1 MTPPSVAAKYAADV
15 YLVPMNVRGDLAHQ
29 RPGPSFGRQKDMTGV
44 HYGCG
49 SELRQSS
56 EAGVTLQ
63 NVQAIASLL
72 LRASWTGR
80 LYVQ

>member
-1 MTPPSVAAKYAADV
+1 
-15 YLVPMNVRGDLAHQ
+15 
-29 RPGPSFGRQKDMTGV
+29 MTGV